1 MEAALHAGIC
11 SGSSCCREGTWV
23 RLVKKSMLEEAAG
36 QAVRDFVNGTE
47 KLRSVRQ
54 EHIPQGFKQRCG
66 LIRSPLQDDHSDSRD
81 KADG

>member
-1 MEAALHAGIC
+1 
-11 SGSSCCREGTWV
+11 
-23 RLVKKSMLEEAAG
+23 MLEEAAG